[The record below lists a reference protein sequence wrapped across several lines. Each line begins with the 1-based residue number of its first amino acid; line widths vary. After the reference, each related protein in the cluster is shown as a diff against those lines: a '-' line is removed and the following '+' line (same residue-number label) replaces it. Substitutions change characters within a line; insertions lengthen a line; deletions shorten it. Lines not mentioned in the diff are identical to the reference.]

1 MGASAA
7 WSLTRTPEYQAS
19 TQLFVSVRSG
29 DSSAGE
35 LTQGSNFAQQA
46 VTSYVSV
53 VNSAIVMDQVVSELG
68 LPVTSDQLAQ
78 QVSAESPADTVL
90 INVIVTDPDPQMAQK
105 IADTTSSVFSDV
117 ISNKIEAVSD
127 GGPARVQVEVIQPAR
142 LPDAPVSPN
151 VKRNLALGLVLGL
164 GLGVVAAVLRS
175 VLDTRVRSKEDIS
188 AITQLP
194 VVGTIAKDPDSE
206 KRPLIALEDPK
217 NPLVESYRA
226 LRTNLRYLD
235 VENNQKSIVV
245 TSAGPGEGKSTT
257 AVNLAIVMA
266 DAGARVVLIDADLRK
281 PKVAM
286 MLGIEGSVGLS
297 DLLIGRVNFEDAL
310 QQWGRKQLFVLPSG
324 RIPPNPSELLGS
336 SAMEK
341 TLEALAAH
349 FDYIIIDSPPTLVV
363 TDAAI
368 LSTRTGGAVVVSAA
382 GKTRKDELADAFDT
396 LENVDGRVLGVIAT
410 MVPTKGPNSYNY
422 GAYSYKS
429 YTESSS

>member
-1 MGASAA
+1 
-7 WSLTRTPEYQAS
+7 
-19 TQLFVSVRSG
+19 
-29 DSSAGE
+29 
-35 LTQGSNFAQQA
+35 
-46 VTSYVSV
+46 
-53 VNSAIVMDQVVSELG
+53 
-68 LPVTSDQLAQ
+68 
-78 QVSAESPADTVL
+78 
-90 INVIVTDPDPQMAQK
+90 
-105 IADTTSSVFSDV
+105 
-117 ISNKIEAVSD
+117 
-127 GGPARVQVEVIQPAR
+127 
-142 LPDAPVSPN
+142 
-151 VKRNLALGLVLGL
+151 
-164 GLGVVAAVLRS
+164 
-175 VLDTRVRSKEDIS
+175 
-188 AITQLP
+188 
-194 VVGTIAKDPDSE
+194 
-206 KRPLIALEDPK
+206 
-217 NPLVESYRA
+217 LVESYRA

-245 TSAGPGEGKSTT
+245 TSAGPGGGKSTT

-266 DAGARVVLIDADLRK
+266 DAGSRVVLIDADLRK

-341 TLEALAAH
+341 TLEALSAH